1 MNSSSTPPPFP
12 PKPDSQEQ
20 GQPPLHQ
27 PAVQKKAE
35 EGSESLALNSSLGR
49 VMEWTYEHVLAGQPT
64 AGLVSAH
71 ELAMEYS
78 ARSGSLDDKIDALI
92 KWQSAKAAT
101 SGFLTGLGGIATM
114 PILLPTN
121 MLVVLFVQMRMLAAI
136 AILCGRDVHDSR
148 VKSEIFLAL
157 LGNATGHG
165 YREVGMQVGHKIAV
179 SLADR
184 VTYEVIRS
192 ANQAAT
198 LRILTYLA
206 PRGLVR
212 MSRVIPL
219 AGGII
224 GAAFDAVSTR
234 VAGRAAKKLFL
245 PGEVPA

>member
-1 MNSSSTPPPFP
+1 MKPSSQPPPVP
-12 PKPDSQEQ
+12 AQPDSAEH
-20 GQPPLHQ
+20 GSQPQKQ
-27 PAVQKKAE
+27 PTVQKKAE
-35 EGSESLALNSSLGR
+35 EGNDTLALTSSLGR
-49 VMEWTYEHVLAGQPT
+49 VMEWTYDHVLAGQPKT
-64 AGLVSAH
+64 GLVSAH
-71 ELAMEYS
+71 ELAMEY
-78 ARSGSLDDKIDALI
+78 AAKQGTLDEKIDSLI
-92 KWQSAKAAT
+92 HWQSAKAAT
-101 SGFLTGLGGIATM
+101 SGFVTGLGGLATM

-157 LGNATGHG
+157 LGNATGHV

-184 VTYEVIRS
+184 LSYEAIRS
-192 ANQAAT
+192 ANQAAAV
-198 LRILTYLA
+198 RILAHFA
-206 PRGLVR
+206 PTGLFR

-219 AGGII
+219 AGGFI